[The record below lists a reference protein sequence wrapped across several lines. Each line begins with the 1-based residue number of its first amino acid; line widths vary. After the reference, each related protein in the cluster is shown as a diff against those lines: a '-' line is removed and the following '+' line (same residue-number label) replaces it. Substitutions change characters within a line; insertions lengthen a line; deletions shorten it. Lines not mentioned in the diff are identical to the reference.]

1 MIKEEITFFGH
12 RNIRCLHS
20 RTIEI
25 TRNSSLSVRGDC
37 IAGVSASKACK
48 DLDGEFKARLC
59 DGTRRIFIEISVN
72 TLSFDMHGFTDQHLT
87 LTHADDIVI
96 RRSRYLCPR
105 TVCVLS
111 DKGSRDMPRNLVKE
125 LQNPATVAKLTMSI
139 E

>member
-12 RNIRCLHS
+12 RNVRCLHS

-25 TRNSSLSVRGDC
+25 TRSSSLSVRGTC

-59 DGTRRIFIEISVN
+59 DGTRKIFIEVN
-72 TLSFDMHGFTDQHLT
+72 VDNLCFDMHGFTDQRLT
-87 LTHADDIVI
+87 LTHSDDIVI
-96 RRSRYLCPR
+96 RKSSYLCPR

-125 LQNPATVAKLTMSI
+125 LQNPATVAKLIMSI